1 VVERRLQ
8 LLPATS
14 QGRSGSLVDPA
25 QAIVYEELNMT
36 NSLKIKFASAALA
49 ALGTLTFASGAAAA
63 GYHSSS
69 SHETDTHYDYA
80 PVTDVQPIME
90 SVEVSQPR
98 RECRVERVAHKV
110 PVNSGHS
117 GRSHRTHRSY
127 TPEIVGAVIGGAV
140 GRKVGRGRGQ
150 DVATVLGAV
159 LGGSIG
165 RDVNKRGSYRHNGG
179 HATRYETRYEDV
191 ETCRTVDNY
200 HTEERVVGYK
210 VQYRYD
216 GKQYWTQKIPI
227 EARLIA
233 VAHGQTTPIM
243 RAEQSTVSQGD
254 IKSRVLGYQQAG
266 HLSHRRTAPGI
277 G

>member
-1 VVERRLQ
+1 
-8 LLPATS
+8 
-14 QGRSGSLVDPA
+14 
-25 QAIVYEELNMT
+25 MT
-36 NSLKIKFASAALA
+36 NSIKIKFASVALA
-49 ALGTLTFASGAAAA
+49 AIGTLTFASGAAAA
-63 GYHSSS
+63 GYHTSSNYD
-69 SHETDTHYDYA
+69 TDTHYDYA

-110 PVNSGHS
+110 PVNDGYNSRGYQ
-117 GRSHRTHRSY
+117 THRSY
-127 TPEIVGAVIGGAV
+127 TPEIVGAVLGGAV

-165 RDVNKRGSYRHNGG
+165 RDVNKRNGQRHGG

-216 GKQYWTQKIPI
+216 GKQYWTQTDRDPGSQIKVRVSVQPVGDSY
-227 EARLIA
+227 RGT
-233 VAHGQTTPIM
+233 V
-243 RAEQSTVSQGD
+243 QSGS
-254 IKSRVLGYQQAG
+254 SRSNYDYNE
-266 HLSHRRTAPGI
+266 S
-277 G
+277 